1 MKISVNG
8 ENRIIQS
15 HKNISLNDTMTLLGY
30 SSSTVLVELN
40 KLIINSDEWKSKYIK
55 DGDKL
60 EIVTIVGGG

>member
-15 HKNISLNDTMTLLGY
+15 RKNISLNDTMKLLGY